1 MQQTP
6 KTTCPRKRRHP
17 DALMEELTSDVV
29 LDKAYAWVCK
39 RRKDYGHNA
48 CVWDLRFW
56 WELERESLKRD
67 LRAGVYRFAIMTRYV
82 RESGEEIELWSARDS
97 LVLKALALVLGGVLQ
112 IPESCVH
119 VKGRGT
125 HGYSLHGSCP
135 RGARRPRSG
144 TRSGRTGAHRR
155 GHPLHSHAC
164 KSPRT
169 PTPPHA
175 DRLRQVVY
183 RYEGYSRPVSVKDR
197 GVLSLLW
204 QSMQRSSERG
214 GVMRVHSRGIPLGSP
229 LSPLLGAFFLAE
241 VDRSLEGQR
250 VFYVRYMDDL
260 LVLAKTR
267 WRLRKAVKAINQ
279 GFSALGVVKHPDKTF
294 IGRIRKGFDFLGYRF
309 GEGALGL
316 AGKTVENFKEK
327 CSRLYEQKGHLP
339 EWVRPLR
346 AITNVGGAGAQPV
359 STRKP

>member
-1 MQQTP
+1 
-6 KTTCPRKRRHP
+6 
-17 DALMEELTSDVV
+17 MEELTSDVV

-97 LVLKALALVLGGVLQ
+97 LVLKALALVLGRVLQ

-119 VKGRGT
+119 VKGRG
-125 HGYSLHGSCP
+125 GLK
-135 RGARRPRSG
+135 GAVRAVRRAVGKNTFVCRTDVRSYYASIDHLKLQS
-144 TRSGRTGAHRR
+144 R
-155 GHPLHSHAC
+155 L
-164 KSPRT
+164 
-169 PTPPHA
+169 A
-175 DRLRQVVY
+175 DHVGDWR
-183 RYEGYSRPVSVKDR
+183 
-197 GVLSLLW
+197 VLSLLW

-241 VDRSLEGQR
+241 VDRSLEGQCF
-250 VFYVRYMDDL
+250 FYVRYMDDL
-260 LVLAKTR
+260 LVLTKTR

-279 GFSALGVVKHPDKTF
+279 GFSALGVEKHPDKTF